1 MTCTTIRVTSGEAR
15 MVGTRGAVAILLA
28 LALLACSNGPADCK
42 ARTGDGICVDDIAN
56 AAATE

>member
-1 MTCTTIRVTSGEAR
+1 MHDDSRNERRSED
-15 MVGTRGAVAILLA
+15 GTRGAVAILLA

>member
-1 MTCTTIRVTSGEAR
+1 